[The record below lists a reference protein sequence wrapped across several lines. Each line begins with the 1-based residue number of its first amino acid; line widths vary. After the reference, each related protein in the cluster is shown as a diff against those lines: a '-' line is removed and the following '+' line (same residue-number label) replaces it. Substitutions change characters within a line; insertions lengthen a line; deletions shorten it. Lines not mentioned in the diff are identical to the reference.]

1 MLRLLPTTS
10 TAANANTN
18 KNSDLS
24 RRRRAAEKKRLER
37 LKIVRTNFQDIVK
50 SEVAYLNEIRKKY
63 EPIITFADTSDD
75 PEVSTDDAD
84 ADAQ

>member
-1 MLRLLPTTS
+1 MIRLPVSMTTKS
-10 TAANANTN
+10 N
-18 KNSDLS
+18 NSDLT

-63 EPIITFADTSDD
+63 EPIITFADNSGDEPIDD
-75 PEVSTDDAD
+75 PDRVQGDTDAE
-84 ADAQ
+84 

>member
-1 MLRLLPTTS
+1 MIRLPVSMTTK
-10 TAANANTN
+10 N
-18 KNSDLS
+18 NSDLT

-63 EPIITFADTSDD
+63 EPIITFADNSGDEPIDD
-75 PEVSTDDAD
+75 PDRVQGDTDAE
-84 ADAQ
+84 